1 VVAVR
6 HQTDDLVVNLDTTKT
21 IEVNGSRVHLTSKE
35 YQILELL
42 SLRKGATLTKDKFL
56 NHLLRRNGRA
66 GTDTTCPPFRSTLSR

>member
-6 HQTDDLVVNLDTTKT
+6 RQTDDLVVNLDTTKT

-56 NHLLRRNGRA
+56 NHL
-66 GTDTTCPPFRSTLSR
+66 

>member
-1 VVAVR
+1 VR

-56 NHLLRRNGRA
+56 NHL
-66 GTDTTCPPFRSTLSR
+66 